1 MRLGRILKIVAVVVV
16 ALVVAAVA
24 VLMSLDVGR
33 FKGVLE
39 AKLEEATGRDV
50 TLAGDIDL
58 ALGLTPAIVIE
69 KASLANAAW
78 GSRPQMVSVDRLEAE
93 IALLP
98 ALQGDIQ
105 VLRLVLVKPD
115 ILLES
120 NAKGQANWEFKP
132 ATAQAAEPKPAPAE
146 PATAEA
152 ATPTSLPSLRAAR
165 IEDATLTLRDASG
178 EATVL
183 KLDEV
188 SAEADGLGDPLDVVL
203 KGALQDAGFDLTGR
217 LGPLRALTDEAGKPY
232 PVALKGTFAGID
244 LSAEG
249 TVAQPM
255 QGKGVDLAI
264 SVQADDWQ
272 ELRKLAAVPD
282 LPAVSVKGRLSGGGQ
297 SWTLADLTANAGPS
311 SATGRVAVS
320 LGGARPKADVALQA
334 ALVDLGTLLPEPE
347 AATGDGGA
355 AAPAQSQGGS
365 TRVFSSERLPLD
377 ALKAVDATFDVQ
389 VAKLVTADG
398 IAVEGIAAK
407 GSLQNGRLSLTPVQA
422 RLGDGT
428 VIANATV
435 DASSGKAAAVQAKV
449 SADAVILGKLF
460 EQIGKPDLLAGVPT
474 DATIDLATSGASM
487 ADLMG
492 GLNGAILVK
501 MGEGRIHN
509 ALIDWA
515 GADIVNQLAEALNPL
530 GDKDPHTALT
540 CGVVNMAAKGGVLTW
555 DEQVAFETTKMN
567 VVSTGAVDLGRE
579 QLDIAVRPYAKG
591 GVGLSAGKLAEFV
604 RLRGSLSDPKV
615 GIDEAGV
622 AKNVLSLG
630 AALATGGTSLLAEG
644 ILDRTTRD
652 SSPCATALGAPRQEA
667 PAAEQAPTQEQQQPA
682 PANPVDMLKKGL
694 GGLLGQ

>member
-1 MRLGRILKIVAVVVV
+1 MRTGRILKIAAVVVV
-16 ALVVAAVA
+16 ALVVAALA

-58 ALGLTPAIVIE
+58 ALGLTPAIVVE

-115 ILLES
+115 ILLETD
-120 NAKGQANWEFKP
+120 AKGQANWDFQPAAAKP
-132 ATAQAAEPKPAPAE
+132 AASQPAE
-146 PATAEA
+146 QATTEA
-152 ATPTSLPSLRAAR
+152 GGPPSLPSLRAAR
-165 IEDATLTLRDASG
+165 IENATLTLRDATG

-203 KGALQDAGFDLTGR
+203 KGALQDAAFDMTGR
-217 LGPLRALTDEAGKPY
+217 LGPLRALALTDAGGKPY
-232 PVALKGTFAGID
+232 PVALKGTFAGVD

-249 TVAQPM
+249 TIAQPM
-255 QGKGVDLAI
+255 QGTGVDLAV

-282 LPAVSVKGRLSGGGQ
+282 LPTVSLKGRLSGGGQ

-334 ALVDLGTLLPEPE
+334 ALVDLATLLPESE
-347 AATGDGGA
+347 AAAGDGGG
-355 AAPAQSQGGS
+355 APAPGQGGS

-377 ALKAVDATFDVQ
+377 GLKAADATFDVQ

-407 GSLQNGRLSLTPVQA
+407 GTLQNGRLSLTPVQA

-428 VIANATV
+428 VTANATV

-474 DATIDLATSGASM
+474 DASIDLATSGASM

-492 GLNGAILVK
+492 GLNGAVLVK

-515 GADIVNQLAEALNPL
+515 GADIVNQLADALNPL

-540 CGVVNMAAKGGVLTW
+540 CGVVNMAANGGVLKW

-567 VVSTGAVDLGRE
+567 VVSSGAVDLGRE
-579 QLDIAVRPYAKG
+579 QLDVAVRPYAKD
-591 GVGLSAGKLAEFV
+591 GVGISAGKLAEFV
-604 RLRGSLSDPKV
+604 RLRGSLSEPKV

-644 ILDRTTRD
+644 ILDRGTRD
-652 SSPCATALGAPRQEA
+652 SNPCATALGAPRQEA
-667 PAAEQAPTQEQQQPA
+667 PAAAEQAPAAEQQSA